1 LNISIKCQLNLDG
14 RLIDVSI
21 CDQEKEKTKHR
32 NNVGYIQNLSFK
44 TNEEDLKEFYK
55 NFNVKRVMIIRNA
68 RK

>member
-1 LNISIKCQLNLDG
+1 MNISIKCQLNLDG